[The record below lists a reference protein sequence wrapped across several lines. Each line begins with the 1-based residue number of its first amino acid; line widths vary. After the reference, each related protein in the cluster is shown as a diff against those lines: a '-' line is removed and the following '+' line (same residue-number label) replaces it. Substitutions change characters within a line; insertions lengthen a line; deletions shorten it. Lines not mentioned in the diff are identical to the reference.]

1 MGLGIAVRIRAD
13 HDQLKQISQNFERQ
27 ANNTRQTLQN
37 LKQNMETL
45 QNGDWI
51 GKGATAFYQE
61 MGSSVLPAIQRLASS
76 LEQAGRVTQQIS
88 QVMQQA
94 ESEAANLFQGDGS
107 AGGALGGMA
116 AAINSALGDSGGAGG
131 SGGASGGAGGTSS
144 GGSGGAS
151 GASGGSAGSGGAGA
165 GGTGASGGVGGN
177 PLVANDPANVF
188 NDGYM
193 RNLKASTD
201 HIAGADSA
209 QLRNAMNT
217 LARIPVTPDNMGEI
231 NQALQQVADAR
242 GRPVSEIRREYERYL
257 QLRQQAQEF
266 GPRNGQEMP
275 PALSGIHSDFMGSTS
290 QLRYGKVVG
299 DVLGV
304 DPVFA
309 SMLNPTGG
317 MVGPGNAAFDAD
329 ATAVGMHG
337 IVHDAAGYLY
347 NFHNTG
353 PGYDYLGREGRN
365 TADPLSGQREGIRYW
380 REITPGI
387 NPGSTASEYLMR
399 GVVPVADAYN
409 WVSDKFS
416 RLRNIF

>member
-1 MGLGIAVRIRAD
+1 MSSGVSRIRAD
-13 HDQLKQISQNFERQ
+13 HDQLRQISLNFERQ
-27 ANNTRQTLQN
+27 ANSSRQTLDN
-37 LKQNMETL
+37 LRRNMETL
-45 QNGDWI
+45 EQGDWI

-61 MGSSVLPAIQRLASS
+61 MRSSVLPAVQRLVSS
-76 LEQAGRVTQQIS
+76 LEQAQRVTQQIS
-88 QVMQQA
+88 QVMQQV
-94 ESEAANLFQGDGS
+94 ESEASGLFRGDGS
-107 AGGALGGMA
+107 GGGVLGGMA
-116 AAINSALGDSGGAGG
+116 SAINSALGDSGGAGG
-131 SGGASGGAGGTSS
+131 SGGTS
-144 GGSGGAS
+144 GGSGGS
-151 GASGGSAGSGGAGA
+151 SGGASGGTSGGSSGGAGSGG
-165 GGTGASGGVGGN
+165 TSGGSGN

-188 NDGYM
+188 NDSYFRSLKGNTD
-193 RNLKASTD
+193 NLP
-201 HIAGADSA
+201 GADSS
-209 QLRNAMNT
+209 QLRNAMNA
-217 LARIPVTPDNMGEI
+217 LARNPTGAELDRT
-231 NQALQQVADAR
+231 LQQIADAR
-242 GRPVSEIRREYERYL
+242 GRPVSEIRQEYDRFL

-266 GPRNGQEMP
+266 GARNGQEMP

-380 REITPGI
+380 REITPGV
-387 NPGSTASEYLMR
+387 NPGSTAAEYVMR